1 MVPGQKIAVTVAIPT
16 YNRPA
21 LLREA
26 LASVVAQD
34 MQEFEVLVVDDA
46 SPSDTQ
52 GVLASFRDPRLRLLR
67 QSSNVGMQRNWRT
80 ALTTPS
86 TRYVA
91 LLEDDNLWLPHHLRA
106 AVSAL
111 EAHPEATMYAC
122 ASERF
127 GGGRE
132 DYFRPEWAKSSGSE
146 LWRWRETGYAR
157 WLAGC
162 PILASAVVVRR
173 QSLDRLFWGG
183 SNWPWCHDWLWWGQL
198 ALQGAVFYDSR
209 IGIRYRWHES
219 NATYGFENMRG
230 RAEWLYTIRELA
242 TRAWKAGALRDLAG
256 ETLSFSPAALSIMVV
271 ALTAPETPPP
281 LRRQAYRLFRMRR
294 DIAKRPG
301 CAMNFRIA
309 CVLGGWWLSHA
320 DLRARLWARWWPKAN

>member
-183 SNWPWCHDWLWWGQL
+183 KSWPWCHDWLWWGQL
-198 ALQGAVFYDSR
+198 ALQGPLLFQGR
-209 IGIRYRWHES
+209 IGVRYRWHGDNYS
-219 NATYGFENMRG
+219 QRPITA
-230 RAEWLYTIRELA
+230 RAKAHWLFTMRELA
-242 TRAWKAGALRDLAG
+242 SRAWEAGGLRNLAQ
-256 ETLSFSPAALSIMVV
+256 ETEDFSASALS
-271 ALTAPETPPP
+271 ALV
-281 LRRQAYRLFRMRR
+281 
-294 DIAKRPG
+294 I
-301 CAMNFRIA
+301 
-309 CVLGGWWLSHA
+309 
-320 DLRARLWARWWPKAN
+320 